1 MSWFPEIV
9 YESDANGTS
18 SKIPFILVPEGQQ
31 MPKLLFVFESRDSG
45 EKEPGPDGSE
55 LPIFEMDLHQYADMA
70 VLKEKLS
77 TDLFD
82 KVRSAL
88 GLESVKSAAEKGA
101 KITQSVRK
109 NVS

>member
-1 MSWFPEIV
+1 MSWFPEIM
-9 YESDANGTS
+9 YESDSSGTS
-18 SKIPFILVPEGQQ
+18 SKIPFILVPQNQQ

-55 LPIFEMDLHQYADMA
+55 MPIFEMDLHQYADMS
-70 VLKEKLS
+70 VLKNSLDAD
-77 TDLFD
+77 TFD
-82 KVRSAL
+82 RVRLAL
-88 GLESVKSAAEKGA
+88 GLESVRSAAEKGA